1 MKQPRRVQARLAYDS
16 RPLITTFLLVM
27 IAVMIVRDILVR
39 RFSSPPPASAD
50 VTRRYQ

>member
-1 MKQPRRVQARLAYDS
+1 MMQSRQAQARHSFDS
-16 RPLITTFLLVM
+16 RTLITTFLLVM

-39 RFSSPPPASAD
+39 RFSSTPPTSAD